1 LRSGRPDIDRS
12 KTGSNKTGSKH
23 KRVKEEGGQ
32 SYHANMKKLI
42 KKWHESDKRK

>member
-23 KRVKEEGGQ
+23 KRVKEEGPII
-32 SYHANMKKLI
+32 SRKYEEIN